1 MKNALVEACRK
12 EKNSADPK
20 VTNQDI
26 CNATGLSETAVN
38 NFLRGS
44 TKDPPLSTAVA
55 IAKYFGVS
63 VDLACGIKTDSIG
76 EKLYTELRRT
86 QDELD
91 AKTRD
96 LEAVQKELVYYGR
109 ALRMHRIVTMILL
122 ALLAVVVIALIA
134 DLLNPN
140 VGWIRKAYGYL
151 GGFLTR
157 RKGGGL

>member
-12 EKNSADPK
+12 EKNSTDPK

-44 TKDPPLSTAVA
+44 TKDPPLGTAVA
-55 IAKYFGVS
+55 IAKYLGVS
-63 VDLACGIKTDSIG
+63 VDLACGIKTDSIDA
-76 EKLYTELRRT
+76 KLYTELQRT

-96 LEAVQKELVYYGR
+96 LEAAQKELVYCGR
-109 ALRMHRIVTMILL
+109 SLRMHRVVTMVLL
-122 ALLAVVVIALIA
+122 ALLALVVIALIT

-140 VGWIRKAYGYL
+140 VGWIRRAYGYL

-157 RKGGGL
+157 KKGSGL

>member
-12 EKNSADPK
+12 EKNSRDPK

-44 TKDPPLSTAVA
+44 TKDPPLGTAVA
-55 IAKYFGVS
+55 IAKYLGVS

-76 EKLYTELRRT
+76 EKLYTELQRT

-91 AKTRD
+91 TKTRD
-96 LEAVQKELVYYGR
+96 LEAAQKELVYYGR

-122 ALLAVVVIALIA
+122 ALLALVVIALIA

-140 VGWIRKAYGYL
+140 VGWIRRAYGYL

-157 RKGGGL
+157 RKGSGL

>member
-1 MKNALVEACRK
+1 MRNALVEACRK
-12 EKNSADPK
+12 EKNSAEPK
-20 VTNQDI
+20 ITNQDI
-26 CNATGLSETAVN
+26 CDATRLSETAVN

-55 IAKYFGVS
+55 IAKYLGVS

-140 VGWIRKAYGYL
+140 VGWIRRAHGYISSFMTA
-151 GGFLTR
+151 G
-157 RKGGGL
+157 KGGVL

>member
-12 EKNSADPK
+12 EKNSTEPK
-20 VTNQDI
+20 VTNQDV

-63 VDLACGIKTDSIG
+63 VDLACGIKIDSID
-76 EKLYTELRRT
+76 EKLYTELQRT

-96 LEAVQKELVYYGR
+96 LEAAQKELVYCER
-109 ALRMHRIVTMILL
+109 SLRMHRIVTMILL
-122 ALLAVVVIALIA
+122 ALLTLVVIALLT

-140 VGWIRKAYGYL
+140 VGWIQRAHGYISS
-151 GGFLTR
+151 FLTAG
-157 RKGGGL
+157 KGGVL